1 MLDNLGIEYI
11 IDPGIVRGLDYYTKT
26 VFEFISKN
34 EGYTV
39 LAGGRYDGLIKELDG
54 KETKAIG
61 FAMGVER
68 LVEVYEKY
76 NKDNMV
82 KDKTMSLY
90 IANIGNEANIFASKL
105 VQELRQAG
113 IFVEKDISE
122 KSLKAQLKYA
132 DKKNSKY
139 TIIIGDDEIKQGE
152 AKIKNMDSGEE
163 NKIKLTKEDIIKFIN
178 R

>member
-1 MLDNLGIEYI
+1 MRILDCKEKKCKELNQGAPIILDYLCEECKEHFENVKKMLDNLGIEYI

-82 KDKTMSLY
+82 
-90 IANIGNEANIFASKL
+90 
-105 VQELRQAG
+105 
-113 IFVEKDISE
+113 
-122 KSLKAQLKYA
+122 
-132 DKKNSKY
+132 
-139 TIIIGDDEIKQGE
+139 
-152 AKIKNMDSGEE
+152 
-163 NKIKLTKEDIIKFIN
+163 
-178 R
+178 